1 MPQNVGFGQVYED
14 IGMKVGDVLETLSS
28 RLGWKA
34 DTPLE
39 GLLAGSADIV
49 VSGISTCAMPSVDVV
64 RRTIAAKRNVILC
77 DGHPFYLYDTYWSG
91 LPGLQETID
100 KLPETAVKRR
110 MIEDAGIAVI
120 RVHSAWQA
128 AQPASAAQSLARALK
143 MSAVKGSAGQ
153 DFIVCDIPATSVAQ
167 LAQHIQGDGKRLI
180 GNRDWP
186 VSRVAIIP
194 AMATPARLGDALR
207 DQAVDAVI
215 AGEVIEWEGGP
226 YMIDVQGTGRK
237 CALLLIGF
245 ANSLDPDATALAQ
258 WAKGNFPNIPV
269 DVLHNRS
276 DFIWSVK
283 GPSV

>member
-1 MPQNVGFGQVYED
+1 
-14 IGMKVGDVLETLSS
+14 
-28 RLGWKA
+28 
-34 DTPLE
+34 
-39 GLLAGSADIV
+39 
-49 VSGISTCAMPSVDVV
+49 
-64 RRTIAAKRNVILC
+64 
-77 DGHPFYLYDTYWSG
+77 
-91 LPGLQETID
+91 
-100 KLPETAVKRR
+100 
-110 MIEDAGIAVI
+110 
-120 RVHSAWQA
+120 
-128 AQPASAAQSLARALK
+128 
-143 MSAVKGSAGQ
+143 
-153 DFIVCDIPATSVAQ
+153 
-167 LAQHIQGDGKRLI
+167 
-180 GNRDWP
+180 
-186 VSRVAIIP
+186 
-194 AMATPARLGDALR
+194 MATPARLGDALR